1 LIDLAMMGFD
11 ERLVV
16 LAIGMAIE
24 AVIAYPNPLYAAIGH
39 PVSWLGRLISLL
51 ERTWN
56 RPTASPSRRK
66 LMGFVTLGVVLAV
79 VGGLG
84 LALEWAI
91 AASPLGP
98 GLGLLVGSLATFALI
113 AAGSLDQHVRAVA
126 QALETEGIQGGRR
139 AVSMIVGRDPDQLD
153 EAGVS
158 RAAIESLAENTSDG
172 VTAPIF
178 WFLVAGLPGLFLYK
192 AINTLDSM
200 IGHKSDRYRDFGYAS
215 ARLDDFVN
223 LPASRL
229 TALVFTGAALVMP
242 GASARAALA
251 AVRRDA
257 RHHKSPNAGWPEAAM
272 AGALGFKL
280 AGPRV
285 YHGVLV
291 EDAYMGDGRAELAA
305 ADIRRALGLYRRAI
319 TGALA
324 LIVVAAWAI

>member
-1 LIDLAMMGFD
+1 MMGFD
-11 ERLVV
+11 ERLAV

-39 PVSWLGRLISLL
+39 PVSWLGLLISAL
-51 ERTWN
+51 ERGLN
-56 RPTASPSRRK
+56 RTELPFARRRI
-66 LMGFVTLGVVLAV
+66 LGFVALGAVLVVVVSLGFALEAV
-79 VGGLG
+79 IASMPFGGLIG
-84 LALEWAI
+84 
-91 AASPLGP
+91 
-98 GLGLLVGSLATFALI
+98 VLATFALI

-126 QALETEGIQGGRR
+126 KALEADGLAGGRR

-178 WFLVAGLPGLFLYK
+178 WFLVAGLPGLFAYK

-200 IGHKSDRYRDFGYAS
+200 IGHKSERYLAFGFAS
-215 ARLDDFVN
+215 AKLDDLVN

-229 TALVFTGAALVMP
+229 TALAFCLAALVLP
-242 GASARAALA
+242 GASARAGAR
-251 AVRRDA
+251 AVFRDA

-291 EDAYMGDGRAELAA
+291 EDHYMGDGRADLTA
-305 ADIRRALGLYRRAI
+305 ADIRHALGLYRVAMV
-319 TGALA
+319 GALVLVA
-324 LIVVAAWAI
+324 TFAVVG

>member
-1 LIDLAMMGFD
+1 MMGFD
-11 ERLVV
+11 ERLMV

-24 AVIAYPNPLYAAIGH
+24 AAIAYPTPLYAAIGH
-39 PVSWLGRLISLL
+39 PVSWLGRLISAL
-51 ERTWN
+51 ERALN
-56 RPTASPSRRK
+56 RPELTFARRR
-66 LMGFVTLGVVLAV
+66 LHGFVALGVVLAV
-79 VGGLG
+79 VVSLG
-84 LALEWAI
+84 FALEAVI
-91 AASPLGP
+91 ARGP
-98 GLGLLVGSLATFALI
+98 FGAVIGVVATFALV

-126 QALETEGIQGGRR
+126 NALETEGLAGGRR

-178 WFLVAGLPGLFLYK
+178 WFLVGGLPGLFAYK

-200 IGHKSDRYRDFGYAS
+200 IGHKSDRYRAFGFAS
-215 ARLDDFVN
+215 AKLDDLVN

-229 TALVFTGAALVMP
+229 TALAFTLAALALP
-242 GASARAALA
+242 GASARAGVK
-251 AVRRDA
+251 AVLRDA

-291 EDAYMGDGRAELAA
+291 DDHHMGDGRADLTA
-305 ADIRRALGLYRRAI
+305 ADVRRALVLYRVAML
-319 TGALA
+319 GALA
-324 LIVVAAWAI
+324 LVAILAVVA

>member
-1 LIDLAMMGFD
+1 MMGFD
-11 ERLVV
+11 ERLAV

-39 PVSWLGRLISLL
+39 PVSWLGRLISAL
-51 ERTWN
+51 ERGLN
-56 RPTASPSRRK
+56 RRDVPFARRR
-66 LMGFVTLGVVLAV
+66 LNGFMALGVVLFVAVALGFGLEALIAV
-79 VGGLG
+79 V
-84 LALEWAI
+84 
-91 AASPLGP
+91 PLGAV
-98 GLGLLVGSLATFALI
+98 LSVIATFALI

-126 QALETEGIQGGRR
+126 KALEVDGLAGGRR

-178 WFLVAGLPGLFLYK
+178 WFLVAGLPGLFAYK

-200 IGHKSDRYRDFGYAS
+200 IGHKSERYLAFGFAS
-215 ARLDDFVN
+215 AKLDDLVN

-229 TALVFTGAALVMP
+229 TALAFCLAALVLP
-242 GASARAALA
+242 GASARAGAR
-251 AVRRDA
+251 AVFRDA

-291 EDAYMGDGRAELAA
+291 EDHDMGDGRADLTA
-305 ADIRRALGLYRRAI
+305 ADIRRALGLYRVAMV
-319 TGALA
+319 GALVLVA
-324 LIVVAAWAI
+324 TFAVVG